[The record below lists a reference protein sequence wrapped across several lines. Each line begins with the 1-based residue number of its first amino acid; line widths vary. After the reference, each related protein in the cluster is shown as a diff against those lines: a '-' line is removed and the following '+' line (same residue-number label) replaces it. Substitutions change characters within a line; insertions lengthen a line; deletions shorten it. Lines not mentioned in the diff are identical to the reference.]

1 MRNCQNCGTPNPE
14 QASVCEQCGA
24 TLAPVTKLTAT
35 DPVEAIQAHK
45 CPIPRR
51 QVKVLAIIA
60 LALSLFTPLVL
71 IAYFIISRSNYFHI
85 RLPDYLCIVFILL
98 MLLTPLLSVILS
110 IIARFMIGK
119 TISQGREVSFAN
131 SIIFLSIVLPLLVC
145 MLYPVFAKV
154 REYPQPTC
162 TSNQR
167 QLAMAMLM
175 YAEENDDLLPGKAN
189 ITPRFTNTLKQ
200 QWRVTDIQGLSPRI
214 YHCPQGSLSGD
225 AGPATA
231 EYAMN
236 AGVMGVDIERIP
248 LPYATLLTAD
258 TKGTDAIFSAGDID
272 RRHNGGFIAS
282 FGDGHVAFFPSTV
295 STADPQQTPLQTGSN
310 TAFDYNAP
318 GIPAVNP
325 FIIQGAMNVI
335 EVAESKSW
343 NSQPCCTI
351 HRGKKLTTYIGDKGY
366 CGNYL
371 TVYYSQMPSES
382 QTPLNLPIGAFVNG
396 TAEDYTAKKP
406 AGIPPYGVQATK
418 NLLTVPAAGGKY
430 GVFTTFWLPPVI
442 GSDKSGRH
450 YSHYNISGGP
460 AGTVSITPAY

>member
-1 MRNCQNCGTPNPE
+1 MRDCRKCGSPNPD
-14 QASVCEQCGA
+14 QVSICDHCGA
-24 TLAPVTKLTAT
+24 KLEPAT
-35 DPVEAIQAHK
+35 ILSDVERREAIQALQR
-45 CPIPRR
+45 PVPR
-51 QVKVLAIIA
+51 QSISILAMIA
-60 LALSLFTPLVL
+60 LALSLFSP
-71 IAYFIISRSNYFHI
+71 FPS
-85 RLPDYLCIVFILL
+85 IVVHESVFR
-98 MLLTPLLSVILS
+98 PSDVLLSGLVVTL
-110 IIARFMIGK
+110 
-119 TISQGREVSFAN
+119 
-131 SIIFLSIVLPLLVC
+131 LPLLVSIISRILIGDEGGRLRGIKLANTAITLSIILPLLTWIFVIPL
-145 MLYPVFAKV
+145 MPRHSKG
-154 REYPQPTC
+154 PTC

-175 YAEENDDLLPGKAN
+175 FAQENEELLPGKPG
-189 ITPRFTNTLKQ
+189 ITPWSTDAEKQ
-200 QWRVTDIQGLSPRI
+200 QWRVIDVQGLAAGVFNCTSSP
-214 YHCPQGSLSGD
+214 LSG
-225 AGPATA
+225 APGPATA
-231 EYAMN
+231 KYAMN
-236 AGVMGVDIERIP
+236 ADVMGAYLGQIP

-258 TKGTDAIFSAGDID
+258 TKGTDAIFSAGNID

-335 EVAESKSW
+335 EVTESKSW

-442 GSDKSGRH
+442 GSDKSGRR